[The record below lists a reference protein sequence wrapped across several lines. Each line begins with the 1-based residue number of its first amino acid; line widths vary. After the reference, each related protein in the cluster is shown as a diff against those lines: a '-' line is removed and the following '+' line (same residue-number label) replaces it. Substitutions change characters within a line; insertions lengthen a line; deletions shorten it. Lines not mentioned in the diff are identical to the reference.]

1 MKHRHFTQAA
11 RRLTALTLAL
21 LLALPSAYA
30 AAGSPQLRTT
40 RELADGLTYS
50 NTITSHS
57 AAGRVESFSLELS
70 PDSREVEPIFLQASG
85 TAYGAGS
92 INLAVSYAQSLG
104 YHVLGAINTDFFAPS
119 TGVPLGI
126 SIEDGIYK
134 SSPEAEAAVVI
145 TDGEVELVEQS
156 QVTLTLTNE
165 STGGQ
170 TVLTHLNKYRADS
183 GGLYLFNYDFST
195 VSTHTS
201 TPGWMV
207 RMELTDPDDTLSVS
221 GRLELEVTEL
231 LRTDTSV
238 VIGENEYILTA
249 ADAGGLESVFQSFQV
264 GDRVTLRTDC
274 TSSTLED
281 AQWAS
286 GVGDVMV
293 RDGQITDST
302 AWTYVEKGRDPRS
315 ALGVREDGTLVLY
328 AVDGRR
334 SGYSGGLSQLDLAE
348 EMLSQGCV
356 WAVNLDGGGS
366 TAISVWVPG
375 QEGPSIVN
383 IPSDGK
389 PRACATYLLLVSRD
403 EGDGDPDRL
412 VLKNDGLVV
421 LTGTSVDLGETAV
434 LDSGLNILRDDPGE
448 VEISS
453 LDDLGRVED
462 NIYTAGS
469 DAGTD
474 TLELWSPDLDVEG
487 TAQIHVVD
495 HLTGLTVS
503 RENSTDALTSLTLEP
518 GDQVQLTAQGTYWSR
533 AAMRDV
539 GAISWTVEG
548 SIGSITEDGL
558 FTAEGPGG
566 ASGTLTASA
575 GGQSQTI
582 MVSLE
587 NSHEDVPEGHWA
599 YTAVDYCYANGLVGG
614 ISDTEFGPDLHIR
627 RGDFL
632 LMLYG
637 AAGKPAVTSP
647 ASFTD
652 VSPSD
657 YYYTAVSWAQ
667 ANGLATGVGDGT
679 LAPASDVTRE
689 QAFTILNQAL
699 PLLGITCQPGAL
711 TVLDQFG
718 DRASLSDWAA
728 QHAATLVAYQIVG
741 GDTDGNLN
749 PQAFLTR
756 AEMAA
761 LLYKLSNYTPPTD
774 LDPGALVQPEK
785 DPQPG
790 GTADPGQAEGPGQT
804 ADPDQPEDPGQTSQ
818 PEEPAVPVEGITLD
832 TGELTLQAGSS
843 YHFTPTLSPEGAAG
857 TVVWTSSVPTV
868 APVTSDGTITNL
880 NTTGGQ
886 VSVTITASCGDACTS
901 AVVLCDTAASA
912 GTVRGAENGLNV
924 RSGPSTSHS
933 VVGYLREGGRVIL
946 LAPPEDGWLHV
957 SYLTQSG
964 QAAIGYVSLDY
975 IVLD

>member
-1 MKHRHFTQAA
+1 M
-11 RRLTALTLAL
+11 
-21 LLALPSAYA
+21 
-30 AAGSPQLRTT
+30 
-40 RELADGLTYS
+40 
-50 NTITSHS
+50 
-57 AAGRVESFSLELS
+57 
-70 PDSREVEPIFLQASG
+70 
-85 TAYGAGS
+85 
-92 INLAVSYAQSLG
+92 
-104 YHVLGAINTDFFAPS
+104 
-119 TGVPLGI
+119 
-126 SIEDGIYK
+126 
-134 SSPEAEAAVVI
+134 
-145 TDGEVELVEQS
+145 
-156 QVTLTLTNE
+156 
-165 STGGQ
+165 
-170 TVLTHLNKYRADS
+170 
-183 GGLYLFNYDFST
+183 
-195 VSTHTS
+195 
-201 TPGWMV
+201 
-207 RMELTDPDDTLSVS
+207 
-221 GRLELEVTEL
+221 
-231 LRTDTSV
+231 

-533 AAMRDV
+533 AAHAGR
-539 GAISWTVEG
+539 G
-548 SIGSITEDGL
+548 SHLLDG
-558 FTAEGPGG
+558 
-566 ASGTLTASA
+566 
-575 GGQSQTI
+575 GGQ
-582 MVSLE
+582 
-587 NSHEDVPEGHWA
+587 HR
-599 YTAVDYCYANGLVGG
+599 
-614 ISDTEFGPDLHIR
+614 LHH
-627 RGDFL
+627 RG
-632 LMLYG
+632 
-637 AAGKPAVTSP
+637 
-647 ASFTD
+647 
-652 VSPSD
+652 
-657 YYYTAVSWAQ
+657 
-667 ANGLATGVGDGT
+667 
-679 LAPASDVTRE
+679 R
-689 QAFTILNQAL
+689 
-699 PLLGITCQPGAL
+699 
-711 TVLDQFG
+711 TVH
-718 DRASLSDWAA
+718 R
-728 QHAATLVAYQIVG
+728 
-741 GDTDGNLN
+741 
-749 PQAFLTR
+749 
-756 AEMAA
+756 
-761 LLYKLSNYTPPTD
+761 
-774 LDPGALVQPEK
+774 
-785 DPQPG
+785 
-790 GTADPGQAEGPGQT
+790 
-804 ADPDQPEDPGQTSQ
+804 
-818 PEEPAVPVEGITLD
+818 
-832 TGELTLQAGSS
+832 
-843 YHFTPTLSPEGAAG
+843 
-857 TVVWTSSVPTV
+857 
-868 APVTSDGTITNL
+868 
-880 NTTGGQ
+880 
-886 VSVTITASCGDACTS
+886 
-901 AVVLCDTAASA
+901 
-912 GTVRGAENGLNV
+912 
-924 RSGPSTSHS
+924 
-933 VVGYLREGGRVIL
+933 
-946 LAPPEDGWLHV
+946 
-957 SYLTQSG
+957 
-964 QAAIGYVSLDY
+964 
-975 IVLD
+975 

>member
-145 TDGEVELVEQS
+145 TDGEVELVEQP

-315 ALGVREDGTLVLY
+315 ALAAISANWFGHP
-328 AVDGRR
+328 
-334 SGYSGGLSQLDLAE
+334 AE
-348 EMLSQGCV
+348 ELTIIGV
-356 WAVNLDGGGS
+356 TGTN
-366 TAISVWVPG
+366 
-375 QEGPSIVN
+375 
-383 IPSDGK
+383 GK
-389 PRACATYLLLVSRD
+389 TTTTYLLKAMLEEAVLRWDGPAAVRYPRGGEGEYREDSGRAPAAVLRRGSHITLVSYGVEIND
-403 EGDGDPDRL
+403 
-412 VLKNDGLVV
+412 VLQAAQLLEERGVEAEVV
-421 LTGTSVDLGETAV
+421 KLNIITPLDAAPV
-434 LDSGLNILRDDPGE
+434 LDSVRRTGALL
-448 VEISS
+448 VA
-453 LDDLGRVED
+453 ED
-462 NIYTAGS
+462 SVSAGS
-469 DAGTD
+469 VGERLACALEQAGISARVALCSSGD
-474 TLELWSPDLDVEG
+474 TFTPHGSVGELKRLLELDGAGL
-487 TAQIHVVD
+487 AQ
-495 HLTGLTVS
+495 
-503 RENSTDALTSLTLEP
+503 
-518 GDQVQLTAQGTYWSR
+518 R
-533 AAMRDV
+533 AMEVLRFDK
-539 GAISWTVEG
+539 T
-548 SIGSITEDGL
+548 
-558 FTAEGPGG
+558 
-566 ASGTLTASA
+566 
-575 GGQSQTI
+575 
-582 MVSLE
+582 
-587 NSHEDVPEGHWA
+587 
-599 YTAVDYCYANGLVGG
+599 
-614 ISDTEFGPDLHIR
+614 
-627 RGDFL
+627 
-632 LMLYG
+632 
-637 AAGKPAVTSP
+637 AAG
-647 ASFTD
+647 
-652 VSPSD
+652 
-657 YYYTAVSWAQ
+657 
-667 ANGLATGVGDGT
+667 
-679 LAPASDVTRE
+679 
-689 QAFTILNQAL
+689 
-699 PLLGITCQPGAL
+699 C
-711 TVLDQFG
+711 
-718 DRASLSDWAA
+718 
-728 QHAATLVAYQIVG
+728 
-741 GDTDGNLN
+741 
-749 PQAFLTR
+749 
-756 AEMAA
+756 
-761 LLYKLSNYTPPTD
+761 
-774 LDPGALVQPEK
+774 
-785 DPQPG
+785 
-790 GTADPGQAEGPGQT
+790 
-804 ADPDQPEDPGQTSQ
+804 
-818 PEEPAVPVEGITLD
+818 
-832 TGELTLQAGSS
+832 
-843 YHFTPTLSPEGAAG
+843 
-857 TVVWTSSVPTV
+857 
-868 APVTSDGTITNL
+868 
-880 NTTGGQ
+880 
-886 VSVTITASCGDACTS
+886 
-901 AVVLCDTAASA
+901 
-912 GTVRGAENGLNV
+912 
-924 RSGPSTSHS
+924 
-933 VVGYLREGGRVIL
+933 
-946 LAPPEDGWLHV
+946 
-957 SYLTQSG
+957 
-964 QAAIGYVSLDY
+964 
-975 IVLD
+975 

>member
-145 TDGEVELVEQS
+145 TDGEVELVEQP

-264 GDRVTLRTDC
+264 GDRVTLHTDC

-614 ISDTEFGPDLHIR
+614 
-627 RGDFL
+627 
-632 LMLYG
+632 
-637 AAGKPAVTSP
+637 
-647 ASFTD
+647 
-652 VSPSD
+652 
-657 YYYTAVSWAQ
+657 
-667 ANGLATGVGDGT
+667 
-679 LAPASDVTRE
+679 
-689 QAFTILNQAL
+689 FTILNQAL

-761 LLYKLSNYTPPTD
+761 LLYKLSNYTPPAD
-774 LDPGALVQPEK
+774 LDPGDLVQPEK

-790 GTADPGQAEGPGQT
+790 GTVDPGQAEGPGQT

>member
-145 TDGEVELVEQS
+145 TDGEVELVEQP

-434 LDSGLNILRDDPGE
+434 LDSGLNILNA
-448 VEISS
+448 
-453 LDDLGRVED
+453 L
-462 NIYTAGS
+462 NI
-469 DAGTD
+469 
-474 TLELWSPDLDVEG
+474 LPW
-487 TAQIHVVD
+487 
-495 HLTGLTVS
+495 
-503 RENSTDALTSLTLEP
+503 
-518 GDQVQLTAQGTYWSR
+518 
-533 AAMRDV
+533 
-539 GAISWTVEG
+539 
-548 SIGSITEDGL
+548 
-558 FTAEGPGG
+558 
-566 ASGTLTASA
+566 
-575 GGQSQTI
+575 
-582 MVSLE
+582 
-587 NSHEDVPEGHWA
+587 
-599 YTAVDYCYANGLVGG
+599 
-614 ISDTEFGPDLHIR
+614 
-627 RGDFL
+627 
-632 LMLYG
+632 
-637 AAGKPAVTSP
+637 
-647 ASFTD
+647 
-652 VSPSD
+652 
-657 YYYTAVSWAQ
+657 
-667 ANGLATGVGDGT
+667 
-679 LAPASDVTRE
+679 
-689 QAFTILNQAL
+689 LN
-699 PLLGITCQPGAL
+699 
-711 TVLDQFG
+711 F
-718 DRASLSDWAA
+718 
-728 QHAATLVAYQIVG
+728 
-741 GDTDGNLN
+741 
-749 PQAFLTR
+749 
-756 AEMAA
+756 
-761 LLYKLSNYTPPTD
+761 
-774 LDPGALVQPEK
+774 
-785 DPQPG
+785 
-790 GTADPGQAEGPGQT
+790 
-804 ADPDQPEDPGQTSQ
+804 
-818 PEEPAVPVEGITLD
+818 
-832 TGELTLQAGSS
+832 
-843 YHFTPTLSPEGAAG
+843 
-857 TVVWTSSVPTV
+857 SVN
-868 APVTSDGTITNL
+868 I
-880 NTTGGQ
+880 
-886 VSVTITASCGDACTS
+886 
-901 AVVLCDTAASA
+901 
-912 GTVRGAENGLNV
+912 
-924 RSGPSTSHS
+924 
-933 VVGYLREGGRVIL
+933 
-946 LAPPEDGWLHV
+946 
-957 SYLTQSG
+957 
-964 QAAIGYVSLDY
+964 
-975 IVLD
+975 

>member
-1 MKHRHFTQAA
+1 M
-11 RRLTALTLAL
+11 
-21 LLALPSAYA
+21 
-30 AAGSPQLRTT
+30 
-40 RELADGLTYS
+40 
-50 NTITSHS
+50 
-57 AAGRVESFSLELS
+57 
-70 PDSREVEPIFLQASG
+70 
-85 TAYGAGS
+85 
-92 INLAVSYAQSLG
+92 
-104 YHVLGAINTDFFAPS
+104 
-119 TGVPLGI
+119 
-126 SIEDGIYK
+126 
-134 SSPEAEAAVVI
+134 
-145 TDGEVELVEQS
+145 
-156 QVTLTLTNE
+156 
-165 STGGQ
+165 
-170 TVLTHLNKYRADS
+170 
-183 GGLYLFNYDFST
+183 
-195 VSTHTS
+195 
-201 TPGWMV
+201 
-207 RMELTDPDDTLSVS
+207 
-221 GRLELEVTEL
+221 
-231 LRTDTSV
+231 
-238 VIGENEYILTA
+238 
-249 ADAGGLESVFQSFQV
+249 
-264 GDRVTLRTDC
+264 
-274 TSSTLED
+274 
-281 AQWAS
+281 
-286 GVGDVMV
+286 
-293 RDGQITDST
+293 
-302 AWTYVEKGRDPRS
+302 
-315 ALGVREDGTLVLY
+315 
-328 AVDGRR
+328 
-334 SGYSGGLSQLDLAE
+334 
-348 EMLSQGCV
+348 
-356 WAVNLDGGGS
+356 
-366 TAISVWVPG
+366 
-375 QEGPSIVN
+375 
-383 IPSDGK
+383 
-389 PRACATYLLLVSRD
+389 
-403 EGDGDPDRL
+403 
-412 VLKNDGLVV
+412 
-421 LTGTSVDLGETAV
+421 
-434 LDSGLNILRDDPGE
+434 
-448 VEISS
+448 
-453 LDDLGRVED
+453 
-462 NIYTAGS
+462 
-469 DAGTD
+469 
-474 TLELWSPDLDVEG
+474 
-487 TAQIHVVD
+487 
-495 HLTGLTVS
+495 
-503 RENSTDALTSLTLEP
+503 
-518 GDQVQLTAQGTYWSR
+518 
-533 AAMRDV
+533 
-539 GAISWTVEG
+539 EG

-582 MVSLE
+582 TVSLE

-761 LLYKLSNYTPPTD
+761 LLYKLSNYTPPAD
-774 LDPGALVQPEK
+774 LDPGDLVQPEE

-924 RSGPSTSHS
+924 RFRPQH
-933 VVGYLREGGRVIL
+933 LPLCGGLSAGRRQGHPPRSAGRR
-946 LAPPEDGWLHV
+946 LAPRLLPHPVRPGRYRLCLPGLYRTGLISRQINSRRPPAMPAAFCAFLSILSV
-957 SYLTQSG
+957 SSS
-964 QAAIGYVSLDY
+964 AAFFRRTAPALR
-975 IVLD
+975 

>member
-1 MKHRHFTQAA
+1 M
-11 RRLTALTLAL
+11 
-21 LLALPSAYA
+21 
-30 AAGSPQLRTT
+30 
-40 RELADGLTYS
+40 
-50 NTITSHS
+50 
-57 AAGRVESFSLELS
+57 
-70 PDSREVEPIFLQASG
+70 
-85 TAYGAGS
+85 
-92 INLAVSYAQSLG
+92 
-104 YHVLGAINTDFFAPS
+104 
-119 TGVPLGI
+119 
-126 SIEDGIYK
+126 
-134 SSPEAEAAVVI
+134 
-145 TDGEVELVEQS
+145 
-156 QVTLTLTNE
+156 
-165 STGGQ
+165 
-170 TVLTHLNKYRADS
+170 
-183 GGLYLFNYDFST
+183 
-195 VSTHTS
+195 
-201 TPGWMV
+201 
-207 RMELTDPDDTLSVS
+207 
-221 GRLELEVTEL
+221 
-231 LRTDTSV
+231 
-238 VIGENEYILTA
+238 
-249 ADAGGLESVFQSFQV
+249 
-264 GDRVTLRTDC
+264 
-274 TSSTLED
+274 
-281 AQWAS
+281 
-286 GVGDVMV
+286 
-293 RDGQITDST
+293 
-302 AWTYVEKGRDPRS
+302 
-315 ALGVREDGTLVLY
+315 
-328 AVDGRR
+328 
-334 SGYSGGLSQLDLAE
+334 
-348 EMLSQGCV
+348 
-356 WAVNLDGGGS
+356 
-366 TAISVWVPG
+366 
-375 QEGPSIVN
+375 
-383 IPSDGK
+383 
-389 PRACATYLLLVSRD
+389 
-403 EGDGDPDRL
+403 
-412 VLKNDGLVV
+412 
-421 LTGTSVDLGETAV
+421 
-434 LDSGLNILRDDPGE
+434 
-448 VEISS
+448 
-453 LDDLGRVED
+453 
-462 NIYTAGS
+462 
-469 DAGTD
+469 
-474 TLELWSPDLDVEG
+474 
-487 TAQIHVVD
+487 
-495 HLTGLTVS
+495 
-503 RENSTDALTSLTLEP
+503 
-518 GDQVQLTAQGTYWSR
+518 
-533 AAMRDV
+533 
-539 GAISWTVEG
+539 
-548 SIGSITEDGL
+548 
-558 FTAEGPGG
+558 
-566 ASGTLTASA
+566 
-575 GGQSQTI
+575 
-582 MVSLE
+582 
-587 NSHEDVPEGHWA
+587 
-599 YTAVDYCYANGLVGG
+599 GG

-652 VSPSD
+652 VSLSD

-761 LLYKLSNYTPPTD
+761 LLYKLSNYTPPAD
-774 LDPGALVQPEK
+774 LDPGDLV
-785 DPQPG
+785 
-790 GTADPGQAEGPGQT
+790 
-804 ADPDQPEDPGQTSQ
+804 QPEDPGQTSQ

-857 TVVWTSSVPTV
+857 TVVWTSTVPTV